1 MKRPLSVVG
10 VLTLLFMACEPPATK
25 PTLLESLQPL
35 ATASDG
41 PLSVELL
48 TKGPLAVGQNRV
60 FYRVKEHDALAAH
73 AELTQKPLMKMMTM
87 QHGCP
92 VVNPDHMA
100 GEEGLYEGLVI
111 FTMASTEQEPWSL
124 QLEALL
130 SHDGVRQMVDFGA
143 VTVADSANK
152 KVITTADGKKLILTF
167 GFPEAPVVGANEVL
181 VTAHVATDMMKMNYA
196 TVDDLELTLVTEM
209 PSMGH
214 GANGNVAPTRGEDGL
229 YRGTAVF
236 SMAGDW
242 VVHLGVK
249 NTAGAD
255 LGTFDFA
262 LDL

>member
-1 MKRPLSVVG
+1 MKRSLFAVAG
-10 VLTLLFMACEPPATK
+10 LTLLLTACEPAATK

-41 PLSVELL
+41 PLAVELL

-60 FYRVKEHDALAAH
+60 FYRVKEHEALAAH
-73 AELTQKPLMKMMTM
+73 AELTQRPLMKMMTM

-100 GEEGLYEGLVI
+100 GEEGLYEGLLI
-111 FTMASTEQEPWSL
+111 FTMASSEQEPWSL
-124 QLEALL
+124 QLDALL
-130 SHDGVRQMVDFGA
+130 SHDGVRQVVDFGNLV
-143 VTVADSANK
+143 VTDSAAK
-152 KVITTADGKKLILTF
+152 KVLTRDGTKIILTL
-167 GFPEAPVVGANEVL
+167 GYPDAPQVGANEVL
-181 VTAHVATDMMKMNYA
+181 VTAHVATDMMKLNYA
-196 TVDDLELTLVTEM
+196 TVDDLEFTLVTEM

-249 NTAGAD
+249 AGGVD